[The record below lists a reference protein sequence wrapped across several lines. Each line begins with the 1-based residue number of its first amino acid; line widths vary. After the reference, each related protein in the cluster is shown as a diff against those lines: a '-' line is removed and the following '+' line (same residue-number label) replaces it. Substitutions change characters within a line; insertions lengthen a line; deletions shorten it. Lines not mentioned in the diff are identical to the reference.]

1 MRRAW
6 QYGGAWSTTSKIK
19 HARHV
24 IERCQRTRLYH
35 DDVGALK
42 CPWKSIVVPCAGRW
56 LPYSIERRRT
66 SPLSPQSTAF
76 VCSSFG
82 FRVAAM
88 SKLALLLLLA
98 VQSASVAAAP
108 REMELYPA
116 YATTNS
122 VVTVSGADMMTS
134 TRMYCRCVRLI
145 DHQLLESRL
154 VSFFSY

>member
-1 MRRAW
+1 M
-6 QYGGAWSTTSKIK
+6 
-19 HARHV
+19 
-24 IERCQRTRLYH
+24 
-35 DDVGALK
+35 
-42 CPWKSIVVPCAGRW
+42 
-56 LPYSIERRRT
+56 
-66 SPLSPQSTAF
+66 AF

-108 REMELYPA
+108 REMELYPT